1 MLQNK
6 VKTARLLKMSV
17 HNEPALASLLDP
29 RCFMMFLCQ
38 WIFFYIILVGS
49 LNTFKCLSIYGLYIM
64 GTIHIWV
71 RPSSSGTIA
80 YLPGAVIFFLM

>member
-17 HNEPALASLLDP
+17 HNEQALASLLHL
-29 RCFMMFLCQ
+29 RCFMICFCANGF
-38 WIFFYIILVGS
+38 FFYIILVGS
-49 LNTFKCLSIYGLYIM
+49 LNTFKCLSIDGLYIM

-71 RPSSSGTIA
+71 RPSGSDTIA
-80 YLPGAVIFFLM
+80 LLPGAVIFFM